1 MKGITPPMRTST
13 LPACPG
19 PWPDLPL
26 EGWRPTYETLHLW
39 TQVVGKVCLALTAP
53 LNHFWN
59 VALRVTSRGLATP
72 VMAVGE
78 RALVVTFDFVEHQLV
93 LQASDGRVETVRL
106 EPRTVADFYR
116 AVMESLRRLGF
127 EVRIWTTPVELPP
140 PVIPF
145 EEDTAHGSYEAE
157 AAARFWRILLD
168 VTGVLEEFR
177 GSFLGKSSPVHFF
190 WGSFDLASTR
200 FSGRPAPERPGADPI
215 TREAYS
221 HEVISHGFW
230 PGSGPVQEP
239 AFYAYAAPE
248 PKGLSAV
255 KPRPPAAFYSTE
267 LSEFIL
273 PYEAIRS
280 EAQPAEPLLEFL
292 ASTYDAA
299 ASLAGW
305 DRAALER
312 K

>member
-1 MKGITPPMRTST
+1 MRTTT

-19 PWPDLPL
+19 PWPALPL
-26 EGWRPTYETLHLW
+26 DGWRPTYETLHLW
-39 TQVVGKVCLALTAP
+39 TQVVGKVCLALTPP

-59 VALRVTSRGLATP
+59 VAFRVSSRGLATP
-72 VMAVGE
+72 VMAVGG
-78 RALVVTFDFVEHQLV
+78 RALAMSLDFVDHQLV
-93 LQASDGRVETVRL
+93 LQAADGRVEAVRL

-127 EVRIWTTPVELPP
+127 SVRIWTTPVEIPP
-140 PVIPF
+140 PVVPF
-145 EEDTAHGSYEAE
+145 ENDTAHRTYDPE
-157 AAARFWRILLD
+157 AAATFWRILLD
-168 VTGVLEEFR
+168 VVPVLEQFR
-177 GSFLGKSSPVHFF
+177 GRFLGKSSPVHFF

-200 FSGRPAPERPGADPI
+200 FSGRVAPERPGADSI

-230 PGSGPVQEP
+230 PGSGAVQEP

-248 PKGLSAV
+248 PKGLAAV
-255 KPRPPAAFYSTE
+255 KPRPQAAFYSTD

-273 PYEAIRS
+273 PYELIRS
-280 EAQPAEPLLEFL
+280 APQPAEPLLEFL
-292 ASTYDAA
+292 ASTYEAA
-299 ASLAGW
+299 ADLAGW
-305 DRAALER
+305 ERAALER

>member
-1 MKGITPPMRTST
+1 MRTRT

-19 PWPDLPL
+19 PWPALPL

-39 TQVVGKVCLALTAP
+39 TQVVGKVCLALTPP

-59 VALRVTSRGLATP
+59 VAFRVTSRGLTTP
-72 VMAVGE
+72 VMAVGD
-78 RALVVTFDFVEHQLV
+78 RALNITFDFLDHQLV
-93 LQASDGRVETVRL
+93 MRASDGRLETVRL

-116 AVMESLRRLGF
+116 AVMDSLGRLGF
-127 EVRIWTTPVELPP
+127 AVRIWTMPVEIPP
-140 PVIPF
+140 PVVPF
-145 EEDTAHGSYEAE
+145 QEDTAHCSYDPD
-157 AAARFWRILLD
+157 AAASFWRILLD
-168 VTGVLEEFR
+168 VAPVLEEFR
-177 GSFLGKSSPVHFF
+177 GRFLGKSSPVHFF

-200 FSGRPAPERPGADPI
+200 FSGRQAPERPGADPI

-230 PGSGPVQEP
+230 PGSGAVQEP

-248 PKGLSAV
+248 PKGLAAV
-255 KPRPPAAFYSTE
+255 KPRPQAAFYSTD

-280 EAQPAEPLLEFL
+280 EPQPAEPLRAFL
-292 ASTYDAA
+292 ASTYEAA
-299 ASLAGW
+299 ADLAGW
-305 DRAALER
+305 DRPALER